1 MLTLKE
7 NLSFDQAKI
16 ITESDQ
22 EGKNL
27 FMQGIFVQGD
37 KRNQNSRVYP
47 VTEISRAVKAIQE
60 KIETGYSV
68 LGEADHPDDL
78 QVNLDRVSHM
88 IEKMWMDGQD
98 GYGRLK
104 LLPTPM
110 GNICKT
116 LLENGVK
123 LGVSSRGLGTL
134 KENRDGVQVVQDD
147 FHLATAADIV
157 ADPSAP
163 DAFVRGIMENKEW
176 VVVNGVWTE
185 QHCDMSKKY
194 IKKASKKQLE
204 EAKIQVFERFL
215 RHLSSK

>member
-1 MLTLKE
+1 MLNTLKE
-7 NLSFDQAKI
+7 NLSYDQAQI
-16 ITESDQ
+16 VTESSQD
-22 EGKNL
+22 GKNL

-37 KRNQNSRVYP
+37 KRNQNQRVYP
-47 VTEISRAVKAIQE
+47 VSEISKAVKAIQE
-60 KIETGYSV
+60 KIESGFSV

-123 LGVSSRGLGTL
+123 LGVSSRGSGNVT
-134 KENRDGVQVVQDD
+134 ESGNVSD
-147 FHLATAADIV
+147 FEIQTVDIV
-157 ADPSAP
+157 ANPSAP
-163 DAFVRGIMENKEW
+163 DAYPDPLYEQIMNSKRGNVLMDVASAVNNDKIAEQYFQKE
-176 VVVNGVWTE
+176 VQKFIE
-185 QHCDMSKKY
+185 KLDIRRS
-194 IKKASKKQLE
+194 
-204 EAKIQVFERFL
+204 
-215 RHLSSK
+215 

>member
-7 NLSFDQAKI
+7 NLSYSQAKI
-16 ITESDQ
+16 ITEASSD
-22 EGKNL
+22 GKS
-27 FMQGIFVQGD
+27 MYMEGIFVQGE

-47 VTEISRAVKAIQE
+47 VQEISKAVKAIQE

-123 LGVSSRGLGTL
+123 LGVSSRGSGNVT
-134 KENRDGVQVVQDD
+134 EGGSVSEFEIQTV
-147 FHLATAADIV
+147 DIV
-157 ADPSAP
+157 ANPSAP
-163 DAFVRGIMENKEW
+163 DAYPDPLYEQIMNGKRGNILLDVATAVNNDTIANQYLQKE
-176 VVVNGVWTE
+176 VLKFIE
-185 QHCDMSKKY
+185 KLDIRRS
-194 IKKASKKQLE
+194 
-204 EAKIQVFERFL
+204 
-215 RHLSSK
+215 

>member
-7 NLSFDQAKI
+7 NLSYSQAKI
-16 ITESDQ
+16 ITEASSD
-22 EGKNL
+22 GKS
-27 FMQGIFVQGD
+27 MYMEGIFVQGE

-47 VTEISRAVKAIQE
+47 VQEISKAVKAIQE

-123 LGVSSRGLGTL
+123 LGVSSRGSGNVT
-134 KENRDGVQVVQDD
+134 ESGSVSEFEIQTV
-147 FHLATAADIV
+147 DIV
-157 ADPSAP
+157 ANPSAP
-163 DAFVRGIMENKEW
+163 DAYPNPLYEQIMNGKRGNILLDVATAVNNDTIANQYLQKE
-176 VVVNGVWTE
+176 VLKFIE
-185 QHCDMSKKY
+185 KLDIRRS
-194 IKKASKKQLE
+194 
-204 EAKIQVFERFL
+204 
-215 RHLSSK
+215 

>member
-7 NLSFDQAKI
+7 NLTYSQAKI
-16 ITESDQ
+16 ITEASSD
-22 EGKNL
+22 GKS
-27 FMQGIFVQGD
+27 MYMEGIFVQGE

-47 VTEISRAVKAIQE
+47 VTEISKAVKAIQE

-123 LGVSSRGLGTL
+123 LGVSSRGSGNVT
-134 KENRDGVQVVQDD
+134 ESGSVSEFEIQTV
-147 FHLATAADIV
+147 DIV
-157 ADPSAP
+157 ANPSAP
-163 DAFVRGIMENKEW
+163 DAYPDPLYEQIMNGKRGNILLDVATAVNNDTIASQYLQKE
-176 VVVNGVWTE
+176 VLKFIE
-185 QHCDMSKKY
+185 KLDIRRS
-194 IKKASKKQLE
+194 
-204 EAKIQVFERFL
+204 
-215 RHLSSK
+215 

>member
-7 NLSFDQAKI
+7 NLTYGQAKI
-16 ITESDQ
+16 ITEASQD
-22 EGKNL
+22 GKDL

-37 KRNQNSRVYP
+37 KRNQNQRVYP
-47 VTEISRAVKAIQE
+47 VNEISKAVTNIQE
-60 KIETGYSV
+60 RLDSGLSV

-123 LGVSSRGLGTL
+123 LGVSSRGSGNVT
-134 KENRDGVQVVQDD
+134 ESGDVSD
-147 FHLATAADIV
+147 FEIQTVDIV
-157 ADPSAP
+157 ANPSAP
-163 DAFVRGIMENKEW
+163 DAYPNTLYEQIMNNGKRGNILLDVATAVNNDKIAEVYLQKE
-176 VVVNGVWTE
+176 VLQFIEKLDIRRN
-185 QHCDMSKKY
+185 
-194 IKKASKKQLE
+194 
-204 EAKIQVFERFL
+204 
-215 RHLSSK
+215 

>member
-7 NLSFDQAKI
+7 NLTYSQAKI
-16 ITESDQ
+16 ITEASSD
-22 EGKNL
+22 GKS
-27 FMQGIFVQGD
+27 MYMEGIFVQGE

-47 VTEISRAVKAIQE
+47 VQEISKAVKAIQK

-123 LGVSSRGLGTL
+123 LGVSSRGSGNVT
-134 KENRDGVQVVQDD
+134 ESGSVSEFEIQTV
-147 FHLATAADIV
+147 DIV
-157 ADPSAP
+157 ANPSAP
-163 DAFVRGIMENKEW
+163 DAYPDPLYEQIMNGKRGNILLDVASAVNNDTVANQYLQKE
-176 VVVNGVWTE
+176 VLKFIE
-185 QHCDMSKKY
+185 KLDIRRS
-194 IKKASKKQLE
+194 
-204 EAKIQVFERFL
+204 
-215 RHLSSK
+215 

>member
-1 MLTLKE
+1 MKL
-7 NLSFDQAKI
+7 
-16 ITESDQ
+16 ITEVNEQ
-22 EGKNL
+22 VRYITEEKEGKKALYIEGVFLQSN
-27 FMQGIFVQGD
+27 I
-37 KRNQNSRVYP
+37 KNRNGRMYP
-47 VTEISRAVKAIQE
+47 GEIMEKEITRYMKEAVENNRAFGE
-60 KIETGYSV
+60 
-68 LGEADHPDDL
+68 LGHPDGPSI
-78 QVNLDRVSHM
+78 NLDRVSH
-88 IEKMWMDGQD
+88 IITELRRDGD
-98 GYGRLK
+98 NWVGKAK
-104 LLPTPM
+104 LTETPM
-110 GNICKT
+110 GNIARG
-116 LLENGVK
+116 LIESGGQ

-134 KENRDGVQVVQDD
+134 KENRDGIQVVQDD

-204 EAKIQVFERFL
+204 EAKLHVFERFL

>member
-7 NLSFDQAKI
+7 NLTYDQAKI
-16 ITESDQ
+16 VTEATQD
-22 EGKNL
+22 GKSL
-27 FMQGIFVQGD
+27 YMQGVFVQGNT
-37 KRNQNSRVYP
+37 RNQNSRVYP
-47 VTEISRAVKAIQE
+47 VTEISKAVKAIQE

-116 LLENGVK
+116 LIENGVK
-123 LGVSSRGLGTL
+123 LGVSSRGSGNVTESGNVSEFEIQTVDL
-134 KENRDGVQVVQDD
+134 
-147 FHLATAADIV
+147 V
-157 ADPSAP
+157 ANPSAP
-163 DAFVRGIMENKEW
+163 DAYPDPLYEQIMNGKRGNILLDVATAVNNDSIANQYLQKE
-176 VVVNGVWTE
+176 VLKFIE
-185 QHCDMSKKY
+185 KLDIRRS
-194 IKKASKKQLE
+194 
-204 EAKIQVFERFL
+204 
-215 RHLSSK
+215 